1 MTFIKKYAIIIIVKE
16 KERFLM
22 SILDRVIATNSLMNW
37 ASFSLFVGALSI
49 PFFIALFYGHLWCGI
64 AAIICPAFMFL
75 NFILILIV
83 AAVINVKEKNKQ
95 SN

>member
-1 MTFIKKYAIIIIVKE
+1 
-16 KERFLM
+16 M
-22 SILDRVIATNSLMNW
+22 SILDRVIATDSLMGW
-37 ASFSLFVGALSI
+37 GSFSIGIGGLSI

>member
-1 MTFIKKYAIIIIVKE
+1 
-16 KERFLM
+16 M
-22 SILDRVIATNSLMNW
+22 SILERVVASNGLIGW
-37 ASFSLFVGALSI
+37 ALFSLSIGTLSI
-49 PFFIALFYGHLWCGI
+49 PFFIALFCCRIIWCGI

-83 AAVINVKEKNKQ
+83 AAIINVKEKNKQ